1 MIRIM
6 KSCVDFNAE
15 IKVLIE
21 ETMVGSYYTDSLLNS
36 YKSSVSS
43 YASKFTSASNSA
55 SSNIRELSTGNTI
68 ETTELSTKASLLSKE
83 SSFASMQLELQR
95 IKNSDTSLRRD
106 LVTKKEDYDSKII
119 LKQSEIKAAQFS
131 LDLIRK
137 EHEELLK

>member
-1 MIRIM
+1 M
-6 KSCVDFNAE
+6 
-15 IKVLIE
+15 
-21 ETMVGSYYTDSLLNS
+21 NS

-55 SSNIRELSTGNTI
+55 SSNIRDLSTGNTV

-106 LVTKKEDYDSKII
+106 LKTTKETYDTKIQ
-119 LKQSEIKAAQFS
+119 LKKSEITAAELS
-131 LDLIRK
+131 LALIEK